1 MVNNSDIEK
10 IIKKGYSIILEL
22 NKYENDIVDL
32 DDLEEINEKIKFL
45 YSKVHV
51 YDRVNYSELFD
62 FFTKINFA
70 LDNLFEIKENFEFAE
85 KAMNDYNKV
94 NSNDEKN
101 IVEWLF
107 KYENELHIFD
117 SSENVYSYLFKI
129 KDIKENII
137 IDCSK
142 YSVSYDFI
150 NTYWEKYYE
159 IYVKYRPKEEYLDEI
174 ENHTISHYLGFNNKY
189 LDVLE
194 KYKKLPSRKV
204 PESYFTNVIDID
216 ELFNF
221 YYKFQD
227 IAEGENN
234 KKQMDKFQNMKFVKD
249 YNVNINKL
257 FIIYNLIDL
266 KTNHNISKKALQE
279 FEKLNKNN
287 EKEIIEWV
295 IKFYEKGVNSFS
307 EGIVRV
313 HKNLLRLEGI
323 NEDLIVNISK
333 YVESYDFPII
343 QAKQWEKIFI
353 KYRIEESELN
363 GTICRDL
370 FDYLA
375 YQNKYIDLLEKYE
388 RLPKLNKFEK

>member
-1 MVNNSDIEK
+1 MIDKLDLQLLIKEGKFIVNDLKAN
-10 IIKKGYSIILEL
+10 
-22 NKYENDIVDL
+22 ENDIIDL
-32 DDLEEINEKIKFL
+32 DILEEIYEKLKLL
-45 YSKVHV
+45 YSKIHV
-51 YDRVNYSELFD
+51 YYRVNYSEFFD

-70 LDNLFEIKENFEFAE
+70 LDNLFEIKENYEFAK
-85 KAMNDYNKV
+85 KAMNDFNKI

-107 KYENELHIFD
+107 KYENELHFFD

-142 YSVSYDFI
+142 YSESYDYI
-150 NTYWEKYYE
+150 NTYWDHYYD
-159 IYVKYRPKEEYLDEI
+159 IYVKYRPEDEFLDEI
-174 ENHTISHYLGFNNKY
+174 ENHTISYYLGFHNKY
-189 LDVLE
+189 LDILE
-194 KYKKLPSRKV
+194 KYKKLPSGKV
-204 PESYFTNVIDID
+204 PESYFKNTIDID
-216 ELFNF
+216 ELFDF
-221 YYKFQD
+221 YSKFQD

-257 FIIYNLIDL
+257 FIIYNLIGL

-279 FEKLNKNN
+279 FEKLDKNN
-287 EKEIIEWV
+287 EKEIVEWV
-295 IKFYEKGVNSFS
+295 IKFYEKGANTFP

-313 HKNLLRLEGI
+313 HKNLLRLEEVH
-323 NEDLIVNISK
+323 EDLIVNISK

-343 QAKQWEKIFI
+343 RAKQWEKIFI
-353 KYRIEESELN
+353 KYKIEECELN